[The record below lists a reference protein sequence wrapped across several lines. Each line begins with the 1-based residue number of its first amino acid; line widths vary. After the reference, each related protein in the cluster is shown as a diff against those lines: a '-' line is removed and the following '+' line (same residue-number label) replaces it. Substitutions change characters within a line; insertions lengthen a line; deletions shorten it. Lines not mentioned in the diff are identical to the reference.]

1 MRFGKEREMSNNL
14 LTRARKKMEMALGV
28 YIGDTDVAVAEM
40 AAYAGF
46 DYMRIDCEH
55 ALSDP
60 SRYKT

>member
-1 MRFGKEREMSNNL
+1 
-14 LTRARKKMEMALGV
+14 MEMALGV